1 MSILLYGISNCSSV
15 QKAKIWLN
23 QNQYDFVFIDYKKQA
38 PTSQLLERWLEQV
51 PLDQL
56 VNRQGTTWKK
66 LSDAEKLQF
75 EQSNQ
80 AIQMLIAKPTLLKRP
95 TLVKND
101 QIQVGFHATKYLSF
115 LSS

>member
-1 MSILLYGISNCSSV
+1 MSIQLYGIFNCSSV

-38 PTSQLLERWLEQV
+38 PTNQLLERWLEQV

-101 QIQVGFHATKYLSF
+101 QILVGFHTTKYLSF